1 MHVTNDLIENF
12 FMEKCTPAEA
22 QKVASYLHLHPE
34 ILEQYLSKAEWDQEI
49 TADHKPEQ
57 FWNEIW
63 NQIRPKDKEKTRKI
77 SFLRYA
83 VAASLIAA
91 MVVFAVNYFSKQVE
105 QKTKQ
110 SAILFKHRVIR
121 NTGRTSKEIILSDG
135 SKINLYADA
144 KIEYDEP
151 FQHNN
156 RDIYLEGEA
165 VFKVAKDKTKPFTV
179 FSSHIS
185 TTALGTLF
193 KVTSIP
199 GSEQIIVH
207 LYEGKVLVKSS
218 PTAQKKINKNFY
230 LLPGDELIYN
240 KLTATANLTRKT
252 NSKETGQSHLL
263 VFDKEPLSEVFDQ
276 LASKYNVHIQYSNDD
291 FANMYYIGS
300 FDRTDSIENILNN
313 IIKLNGLTLKKNS
326 DNDYIIQKEI
336 KKP

>member
-22 QKVASYLHLHPE
+22 GKVVSYLHLNPE
-34 ILEQYLSKAEWDQEI
+34 ILDKYLSKVEWDQEI
-49 TADHKPEQ
+49 TADHKSEL
-57 FWNEIW
+57 FWDEIWNEI
-63 NQIRPKDKEKTRKI
+63 RPKGREKTHKL

-91 MVVFAVNYFSKQVE
+91 MVAFTVNYFSKQVE
-105 QKTKQ
+105 QKAEQ
-110 SAILFKHRVIR
+110 SAILFKHRMIR
-121 NTGRTSKEIILSDG
+121 NTGKTIKEIKLTDG

-151 FQHNN
+151 FQHNK

-165 VFKVAKDKTKPFTV
+165 DFKVAKDKTKPFTV

-185 TTALGTLF
+185 TTALGTVF

-199 GSEQIIVH
+199 NSEQIIVH

-218 PTAQKKINKNFY
+218 PMAQKKINKNFY

-240 KLTATANLTRKT
+240 KLTAIADIIHRK
-252 NSKETGQSHLL
+252 NSKKTGQSHLL

>member
-12 FMEKCTPAEA
+12 FMEKCSPAEA
-22 QKVASYLHLHPE
+22 QKVVSYLHLHPE
-34 ILEQYLSKAEWDQEI
+34 ILDQYLSKVEWDQEI

-57 FWNEIW
+57 FWDEIW
-63 NQIRPKDKEKTRKI
+63 NQIRPRDKEKTRKI

-91 MVVFAVNYFSKQVE
+91 MVAFAVSYFSRQGE
-105 QKTKQ
+105 QKAEQ
-110 SAILFKHRVIR
+110 SAVLFKHNVIR
-121 NTGRTSKEIILSDG
+121 NASKISEEIRLTDG
-135 SKINLYADA
+135 STVTLQPDA

-151 FQHNN
+151 FQHNS

-165 VFKVAKDKTKPFTV
+165 DFKVAKDKTKPFTV

-199 GSEQIIVH
+199 NSKHIIVH

-240 KLTATANLTRKT
+240 KLTATANVTRKT
-252 NSKETGQSHLL
+252 NSKKTGQNHLL

-313 IIKLNGLTLKKNS
+313 IIKLNGLILKKNS